1 MAVTDDARNHL
12 FQTLSQQY
20 EPEDARTLIALLS
33 ANDIDHLATKDD
45 LDALRTA
52 TKADIDGL
60 RAELKGDMDG
70 LRTELKADMD
80 GLRTE
85 LKADMDGLR
94 TELKADIGELRG
106 EMRDV
111 LYQQTRTQVTWMFGL
126 LGAYTAMAGSFVAFG
141 TFIIAS

>member
-33 ANDIDHLATKDD
+33 SNDIDD
-45 LDALRTA
+45 LRTAIKADIDALRTA

-60 RAELKGDMDG
+60 RAELK
-70 LRTELKADMD
+70 ADMD

-85 LKADMDGLR
+85 LKG
-94 TELKADIGELRG
+94 DIGELRG

-126 LGAYTAMAGSFVAFG
+126 LGAYTAMAGTFVAIG
-141 TFIIAS
+141 AFIIAS

>member
-33 ANDIDHLATKDD
+33 SNDIDHLATKDD

-60 RAELKGDMDG
+60 RAELKG
-70 LRTELKADMD
+70 DMD